1 VAPEKPVRK
10 PAARVSPKKPLEA
23 APPAEKSDREKAL
36 DSAAAAATEPG
47 APPAPP
53 AEGVAGSTAPDAAPM
68 VPPLSADETAAGRT
82 ETTEETTTQT
92 SLGAGTWV
100 VLAALGLGIA
110 FVIGLTVRR
119 RRAEELSIF
128 ERSMTAATAPQPP
141 IVHQS

>member
-1 VAPEKPVRK
+1 MAPEKPVRK
-10 PAARVSPKKPLEA
+10 PAAGVSPKKPLEA

-36 DSAAAAATEPG
+36 DSAAVAATDAS

-53 AEGVAGSTAPDAAPM
+53 ADGVAGSTSPDAAPM
-68 VPPLSADETAAGRT
+68 VPPLSSDETAAART

-92 SLGAGTWV
+92 GRGAGTWV

-128 ERSMTAATAPQPP
+128 ERSVTAAPAPQPP
-141 IVHQS
+141 IAHHS